1 MSNGAEQCGNVFS
14 EYNPVIN
21 FLFYISAIVFGMF
34 FVHPIFLLVSCVLA
48 AAYYMTIRGAK
59 ALKLIAGLIPVFV
72 IVSLINPLLN
82 RYGEHVLF
90 TWAGGR
96 PYTLEALYYGMA
108 IGAMF
113 VAIILWFATY
123 NVIMTSDKFMYVFGA
138 MAPSITLVLTMVL
151 RFVPDYIAKT
161 KQIAGARSSIGK
173 AGSQESKKERLNNG
187 MTIVSALT
195 SWALE
200 GGIVTSDSMRSR
212 GYGCGK
218 RTSFSI
224 YRFDSRDKCL
234 MLFMIV
240 LIAVILVCGAKG
252 GMSATFTPQLSTSG
266 AENPFTV
273 LGLIAYF
280 VLLVIPT
287 FITLK
292 EEVVWRILRS
302 RI

>member
-1 MSNGAEQCGNVFS
+1 MFDTGKTSGNVFS

-34 FVHPIFLLVSCVLA
+34 FVHPIFLLISCVLA
-48 AAYYMTIRGAK
+48 AAYYMTIRGTK
-59 ALKLIAGLIPVFV
+59 ALKLIVGLIPVFV

-90 TWAGGR
+90 MWAGGR
-96 PYTLEALYYGMA
+96 PYTLESLYYGMA

-113 VAIILWFATY
+113 VAITLWFATY
-123 NVIMTSDKFMYVFGA
+123 NVVMTSDKFMYVFGA

-151 RFVPDYIAKT
+151 RFVPDYIART
-161 KQIAGARSSIGK
+161 KQIAGARNSIGK
-173 AGSQESKKERLNNG
+173 AGSQEKKRDRLNNG

-224 YRFDSRDKCL
+224 YRFDSRDRSL
-234 MLFMIV
+234 MLFMIL
-240 LIAVILVCGAKG
+240 LIAVVLICGVKG
-252 GMSATFTPQLSTSG
+252 GMSATYTPQLSISG
-266 AENPFTV
+266 VDNPFTV

-287 FITLK
+287 FITLR
-292 EEVVWRILRS
+292 EEIVWRILRS

>member
-1 MSNGAEQCGNVFS
+1 MNSDDQSRNAFS
-14 EYNPVIN
+14 EYNPAIN
-21 FLFYISAIVFGMF
+21 FLFYLSAIVFGMF
-34 FVHPIFLLVSCVLA
+34 FVHPVFLLCACVMS
-48 AAYYMTIRGAK
+48 AAYYITIRGAK

-72 IVSLINPLLN
+72 LISVLNPLLN
-82 RYGEHVLF
+82 KYGEHVLF

-113 VAIILWFATY
+113 VSIIIWFASY
-123 NVIMTSDKFMYVFGA
+123 NVVMTSDKFMYLFGA

-161 KQIAGARSSIGK
+161 RQIAGARRSIGK
-173 AGSQESKKERLNNG
+173 AGAQDTKKERFRNG
-187 MTIVSALT
+187 ATIVSALT

-200 GGIVTSDSMRSR
+200 GGIITADSMRSR

-224 YRFDSRDKCL
+224 YRFDSRDVCL
-234 MLFMIV
+234 MIIMIV
-240 LIAVILVCGAKG
+240 LIAVVLFCGLKG
-252 GMSATFTPQLSTSG
+252 GMSTTFTPVMSIPGT
-266 AENPFTV
+266 ENAYTV
-273 LGLIAYF
+273 TGLIAYF
-280 VLLVIPT
+280 VLLAIPT
-287 FITLK
+287 FINIR

-302 RI
+302 GI